1 MRIDRYDVIGLALLA
16 VVAAVWILHFAL
28 PAPPPE
34 PDAAQG
40 LPGPALPGPA
50 LPGPALPGPALPG
63 PALPQGG
70 LRPQP

>member
-1 MRIDRYDVIGLALLA
+1 MGKWLVMAALLGLLA

-50 LPGPALPGPALPG
+50 LQ
-63 PALPQGG
+63 QGG